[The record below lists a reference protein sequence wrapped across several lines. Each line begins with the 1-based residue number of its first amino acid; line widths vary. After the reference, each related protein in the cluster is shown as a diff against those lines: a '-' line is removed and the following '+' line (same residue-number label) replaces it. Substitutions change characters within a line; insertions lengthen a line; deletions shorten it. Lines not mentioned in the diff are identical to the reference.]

1 MERRVVNSLRKTTRL
16 KNIFNEPTTTL
27 MPFGSL
33 PIHAQM
39 AERAGFGAF
48 ELSGGMSAWWVEGVA
63 DIGYLTLTEVVAHAA
78 KVARSVDIPVFCDAD
93 TGFGAAPIN
102 VRRTVHEFIDAG
114 VAGIHIED
122 QEEPKKAGM
131 QPGMR
136 LVSDG
141 EAIGRLNAAVS
152 AKDELDSDFVI
163 VARTDGFG
171 AAGGGL
177 EEAIRR
183 GQLYR
188 AETGVDV
195 IFYEGL
201 HTWEQVELALAETP
215 GPAYAIPHL
224 TGIGRRPSIERLSE
238 MGQTIDIVPF
248 LFPGVREVWKLLVDI
263 SEANSYG
270 PMDDYMEVLAGDRGT
285 KYDIG
290 IGDVFGR
297 PSYQDAR
304 DLEEKFLPP
313 ERRRD
318 YADNMNAPDGKVES
332 VKDRSTKRT
341 RPRPKK

>member
-1 MERRVVNSLRKTTRL
+1 
-16 KNIFNEPTTTL
+16 

-39 AERAGFGAF
+39 AERAGFEAF
-48 ELSGGMSAWWVEGVA
+48 ELSGGMSAWWAEGVA
-63 DIGYLTLTEVVAHAA
+63 DIGYLTMTEVVAHAA

-93 TGFGAAPIN
+93 TGFGASPIN
-102 VRRTVHEFIDAG
+102 VQRTVHAFIEAG

-136 LVSDG
+136 LVSDA
-141 EAIGRLNAAVS
+141 EAIGRLNSAVA
-152 AKDELDSDFVI
+152 AKDELDSDFVV

-171 AAGGGL
+171 TAGGGL
-177 EEAIRR
+177 DEAIRR
-183 GQLYR
+183 GNLYR

-195 IFYEGL
+195 IFYEGF
-201 HTWEQVELALAETP
+201 HTWEQVQTALAETP

-224 TGIGRRPSIERLSE
+224 TGIGRRPSMKRLTE

-263 SEANSYG
+263 REANNYG
-270 PMDDYMEVLAGDRGT
+270 PMDDYMEVLAADRDT

-297 PSYQDAR
+297 PSSQDAR
-304 DLEEKFLPP
+304 ALEEEFLPV
-313 ERRRD
+313 ERQRD
-318 YADNMNAPDGKVES
+318 YSDDPNSAGGIQP
-332 VKDRSTKRT
+332 
-341 RPRPKK
+341 